1 MVKLTFVLVLCRNTN
16 ASCIE
21 AYIEANAYI
30 CTATSVSRE
39 LIREAGIAK
48 SGGECNC
55 GCSETVPWHAV
66 TPGWLAAQWERGSP
80 TVRVIGMLKYCSV
93 TVRGEN
99 KEAVERI
106 EREHV
111 LFPGCETQWEGE
123 TKGELYRPN
132 KTCVTAWGAVTCIS
146 SISSTGDTSSVSVRD
161 VTVSVKLLVLFILQH
176 KSARA
181 EKKSQSCSAFST
193 SSDTENRDLVTV

>member
-1 MVKLTFVLVLCRNTN
+1 MVKLTFVLVLYRNTN

-30 CTATSVSRE
+30 CTATSVSHE

-66 TPGWLAAQWERGSP
+66 TPGWLAAQWEREDP
-80 TVRVIGMLKYCSV
+80 PQSV
-93 TVRGEN
+93 LLVCWNTAVRGEN

-111 LFPGCETQWEGE
+111 PFPGCETQWEGE

-176 KSARA
+176 KSVCA
-181 EKKSQSCSAFST
+181 E
-193 SSDTENRDLVTV
+193 

>member
-1 MVKLTFVLVLCRNTN
+1 
-16 ASCIE
+16 
-21 AYIEANAYI
+21 
-30 CTATSVSRE
+30 
-39 LIREAGIAK
+39 
-48 SGGECNC
+48 
-55 GCSETVPWHAV
+55 
-66 TPGWLAAQWERGSP
+66 
-80 TVRVIGMLKYCSV
+80 MLKYCSV

-111 LFPGCETQWEGE
+111 SFPGCETQWEGE

-181 EKKSQSCSAFST
+181 EKKNPIVFCIFDSVRHRKQRSCNSITKLLESLVLFPPLLGKLFSVHC
-193 SSDTENRDLVTV
+193 SMIAGSENPYAVLFYADADRKEGSENQFLRQHRVAL

>member
-1 MVKLTFVLVLCRNTN
+1 
-16 ASCIE
+16 
-21 AYIEANAYI
+21 
-30 CTATSVSRE
+30 
-39 LIREAGIAK
+39 
-48 SGGECNC
+48 
-55 GCSETVPWHAV
+55 
-66 TPGWLAAQWERGSP
+66 
-80 TVRVIGMLKYCSV
+80 MLKYCSV

-111 LFPGCETQWEGE
+111 PFPGCETQWEGE

-181 EKKSQSCSAFST
+181 EKKTPIVFCIFNSVRHRNQRSCNSVTKLLESLVLFSPLLGKLF
-193 SSDTENRDLVTV
+193 SVHCSMIAGSENPYAVLFYADADRKEGSENQFLRQHRVAL

>member
-1 MVKLTFVLVLCRNTN
+1 
-16 ASCIE
+16 
-21 AYIEANAYI
+21 
-30 CTATSVSRE
+30 
-39 LIREAGIAK
+39 
-48 SGGECNC
+48 
-55 GCSETVPWHAV
+55 
-66 TPGWLAAQWERGSP
+66 
-80 TVRVIGMLKYCSV
+80 MLKYCSV

-111 LFPGCETQWEGE
+111 PFPGCETQWEGE

-176 KSARA
+176 KSARV
-181 EKKSQSCSAFST
+181 EKKNPIVFCIFDSVRHRKQRSCNSITKLLESLVLFSRLLGKLF
-193 SSDTENRDLVTV
+193 SVHCSMIAGSENPYAVLFYADADRKEGSENQFLRQHRVAL

>member
-1 MVKLTFVLVLCRNTN
+1 
-16 ASCIE
+16 
-21 AYIEANAYI
+21 
-30 CTATSVSRE
+30 
-39 LIREAGIAK
+39 
-48 SGGECNC
+48 
-55 GCSETVPWHAV
+55 
-66 TPGWLAAQWERGSP
+66 
-80 TVRVIGMLKYCSV
+80 MLKYCSV

-111 LFPGCETQWEGE
+111 PFPGCETQWEGE
-123 TKGELYRPN
+123 TKGELYQPN

-161 VTVSVKLLVLFILQH
+161 VTVSVKLLVLFILQN

-181 EKKSQSCSAFST
+181 EKKNPIVFCIFDSVRHRKQRSSNSITKLLESLVLFSPLLGKLFSVHCSMIAGS
-193 SSDTENRDLVTV
+193 ENPYAVLFYADADRKEGSENQFLRQHRVAL